1 MLEQRQWEAGLA
13 TLDQISDSRDNNL
26 NLLRIGAATAV
37 LVSHAY
43 PLALGAGTPEPLTA
57 STGFTLGTSAVFV
70 FFAISGF
77 LISQSFDRRRNEL
90 VFWWGRFLRIIPGLI
105 VAVSLTALVLGPV
118 ASDLTVHSY
127 YRSPAVATYVIRNVT
142 LFALQPGLPGVFTST
157 PYPIFV
163 NGSLWTLFYE
173 VVCYAMVAVV
183 GLLCRSTRAFA
194 LFVLAF
200 MVFYVCFRQSIDS
213 DARVAK
219 LAMLSLP
226 FVLGMCAY
234 RARRFIPL
242 SGLLLA
248 GLVLLCV
255 VFRET
260 VMFRELFVTSL
271 AYGALC
277 VGFTRI
283 SGLAEYN
290 RVGDYSYGVYIYA
303 FPIEQMTA
311 WALDEPTPILV
322 STIAFVPTLL
332 LAILSWH
339 LVEKPALRLKSLSR
353 RRDRGPTTMTP
364 AEIGEH
370 S

>member
-1 MLEQRQWEAGLA
+1 
-13 TLDQISDSRDNNL
+13 
-26 NLLRIGAATAV
+26 LRIGAAIAV

-57 STGFTLGTSAVFV
+57 STGFTLGTAAVFV

-77 LISQSFDRRRNEL
+77 LISQSFDRRGNEL
-90 VFWWGRFLRIIPGLI
+90 MFWWARLV
-105 VAVSLTALVLGPV
+105 VAVTLTALVLGPI
-118 ASDLTVHSY
+118 ASDLTVQSY
-127 YRSPAVATYVIRNVT
+127 FRSPAVATYVIRNVT

-173 VVCYAMVAVV
+173 VACYAMVAVV

-200 MVFYVCFRQSIDS
+200 VVLYVSFRQPIQS
-213 DARVAK
+213 DARIAK

-226 FVLGMCAY
+226 FVLGMLAY
-234 RARRFIPL
+234 RARRFVPL
-242 SGLLLA
+242 SSPLLA
-248 GLVLLCV
+248 SLVLLCIV
-255 VFRET
+255 LHKT
-260 VMFRELFVTSL
+260 VMFRELFVASL
-271 AYGALC
+271 TYGALYL
-277 VGFTRI
+277 GFTRL
-283 SGLAEYN
+283 SRLADYN

-311 WALDEPTPILV
+311 WVLEEPTPILV

-353 RRDRGPTTMTP
+353 RRGRELATLTP
-364 AEIGEH
+364 AEVVEH
-370 S
+370 P